1 MMDDPSVAL
10 AELAELK
17 AANRLEKSKGAS
29 TDDIDLEKVKQQR
42 LEAMRLREEQ

>member
-1 MMDDPSVAL
+1 MDDPSVAL

-17 AANRLEKSKGAS
+17 AANRLEKANKV
-29 TDDIDLEKVKQQR
+29 DDIDLEKVKQQR

>member
-17 AANRLEKSKGAS
+17 AANRLEKSKGAV
-29 TDDIDLEKVKQQR
+29 DDIDLEKVKQQR

>member
-1 MMDDPSVAL
+1 MMEDPSVAL

-17 AANRLEKSKGAS
+17 AANRLEKSSKV
-29 TDDIDLEKVKQQR
+29 DDIDLEKVKQQR

>member
-1 MMDDPSVAL
+1 MMEDPSVAL

-17 AANRLEKSKGAS
+17 AANRLEKSKEV
-29 TDDIDLEKVKQQR
+29 DEIDLEKVKQQR